1 MMYPYNNNYGI
12 TPNKTEISR
21 VNGIEGAKA
30 FPMTP
35 NSQAMMLDMNEDI
48 FYIKVTDSANYPT
61 IDAYKYEKIVAD
73 APLKDYVTRA
83 EFEELKAL
91 VKENTYEHNTE
102 RIDG

>member
-1 MMYPYNNNYGI
+1 MNMYPYGNYGI
-12 TPNKTEISR
+12 TPVKNEISK

-61 IDAYKYEKIVAD
+61 IDAYKYEKISTD
-73 APLKDYVTRA
+73 APTPKDYVTRA

-91 VKENTYEHNTE
+91 IKKEGVVDEH
-102 RIDG
+102 DS